1 MKKLAFALVAMATV
15 LAIAP
20 AAFCSPI
27 LWTDWSS
34 ATAGTVTTGSA
45 SGAMGGI
52 TVTYSGQTSGLGSLY
67 APSIGQTLYPGYG
80 YTTWSPNSSYVGGV
94 VGNAPPTSFNSVAL
108 EGNSPG
114 TETIA
119 FSSPV
124 TDPVLAIWSL
134 GQGGLT
140 AEFDFSEPF
149 SIVACGPS
157 AEYGGGCI
165 TEVSNNVLGAEGNGV
180 IDFSGTYSSL
190 TFTTPDY
197 ENWYAFT
204 VGEPT
209 PEPSSLL
216 LLGTGLLG
224 LAFALFRKNKPA
236 SGDLRS

>member
-27 LWTDWSS
+27 VWTDWSS
-34 ATAGTVTTGSA
+34 ATAGNPGSA
-45 SGAMGGI
+45 NGTMGGI
-52 TVTYSGQTSGLGSLY
+52 TVTYSGQTSGLGIAY
-67 APSIGQTLYPGYG
+67 ASSIGQTLYPGYG
-80 YTTWSPNSSYVGGV
+80 STTWSPNTSYVGGV
-94 VGNAPPTSFNSVAL
+94 VGNAPPTSYNSVAL
-108 EGNSPG
+108 EGGPG
-114 TETIA
+114 SAGGNIT
-119 FSSPV
+119 FSTPI

-134 GQGGLT
+134 GQSGTT
-140 AEFDFSEPF
+140 ADFDFSEPF

-165 TEVSNNVLGAEGNGV
+165 TELSNNVLGAEGNGV
-180 IDFSGTYSSL
+180 IEFNGTYSSL
-190 TFTTPDY
+190 AFTTPDY
-197 ENWYAFT
+197 EDWYAFT

-224 LAFALFRKNKPA
+224 LAVILFRKNKPA
-236 SGDLRS
+236 GLVLHS